1 MEKNCQLGNIFNIQ
15 KFSLDDGPG
24 IRTVVFFK
32 GCPLR
37 CAWCANPES
46 QSPQL
51 EIPWDKRKAPPHFL
65 KLKGERKNVDDIV
78 RLVMQDEP
86 FYQKSG
92 GGVTLSGGE
101 PMLQPE
107 FALALL
113 QACKEK
119 SLHTAM
125 ETTGFA
131 PPDTFRRLLEHLDLL
146 LFDIKHWDE
155 GKHREYTGVSNLP
168 ILANMKYALQQGKEV
183 LPRLPVIPGVNA
195 GLEDAKGFVLR
206 LREVGANQVQLLP
219 FHQFGE
225 NKYHLLGKSYAFKN
239 VKTLHPE
246 ELEEYRQIFLAA
258 GIEAFF

>member
-1 MEKNCQLGNIFNIQ
+1 M
-15 KFSLDDGPG
+15 
-24 IRTVVFFK
+24 
-32 GCPLR
+32 
-37 CAWCANPES
+37 
-46 QSPQL
+46 
-51 EIPWDKRKAPPHFL
+51 L
-65 KLKGERKNVDDIV
+65 KLKGERKSVDEIV
-78 RLVMQDEP
+78 RIVMQDEP
-86 FYQKSG
+86 FYRKSG

-101 PMLQPE
+101 ALLQPD
-107 FALALL
+107 FATALL

-119 SLHTAM
+119 GLHTAM

-131 PPDTFRRLLEHLDLL
+131 APAVFRQVTGYADLL

-155 GKHREYTGVSNLP
+155 EKHREYTGVSNLP
-168 ILANMKYALQQGKEV
+168 ILANMQYALQQGKEV